1 MGDRRLSADVKEEK
15 LASQPP
21 VASLPALKLK
31 NTLLRN
37 TIEKLRNTVEKL
49 RNTVETLRNT
59 VEKYKIKIRNTC
71 GFPPALKYG
80 IHF

>member
-37 TIEKLRNTVEKL
+37 TIEKLRNKVE
-49 RNTVETLRNT
+49 N
-59 VEKYKIKIRNTC
+59 EKYSGDIE
-71 GFPPALKYG
+71 KYSG
-80 IHF
+80 EIQN